1 MTNRK
6 ATRAV
11 TLLEVN
17 LALGVLVFGVISVA
31 ALFPIGIRTSEEAC
45 RATDGAFIAAQAK
58 AQVENL
64 SCLDLF
70 RWPDVD
76 VWANRPGSREG
87 LVDLVSDSPN
97 KEVVDR
103 ASENRPTTG
112 RILPVTGL
120 KCSDL
125 KWKANW
131 WKPVQVGAGSSGQVY
146 TYVLMT
152 SGMDAG
158 KLFPIL
164 SNTEPDP
171 RTLIAKITL
180 DFTND
185 LEERSNIHGG
195 DSFRIIY
202 NPSGTR
208 SIPTDF
214 LRDPGTSGQVRTIP
228 TITGI
233 PMEVVRGL
241 RNDPSL
247 GMLKLRQKNSAFDLD
262 QLGVAKYT
270 YAIILDGPE
279 LGSPNLYCGF
289 VLIYRNYDPGW
300 AQCYNDPPVDY
311 YPFFY
316 RRPSLAQKQ
325 VE

>member
-31 ALFPIGIRTSEEAC
+31 ALFPVGIRTSEEAC

-87 LVDLVSDSPN
+87 I
-97 KEVVDR
+97 VVAGDT
-103 ASENRPTTG
+103 ETNRPTGTLLKVVGIKG
-112 RILPVTGL
+112 R
-120 KCSDL
+120 DL

-131 WKPVQVGAGSSGQVY
+131 WEPVQVGAGSNRQVY
-146 TYVLMT
+146 TYILMT

-180 DFTND
+180 NFTND

-202 NPSGTR
+202 NPYGTR

-270 YAIILDGPE
+270 YAIILDGPD
-279 LGSPNLYCGF
+279 LGSPNLYRGF

-316 RRPSLAQKQ
+316 RRPSLAQEQ

>member
-1 MTNRK
+1 
-6 ATRAV
+6 
-11 TLLEVN
+11 
-17 LALGVLVFGVISVA
+17 
-31 ALFPIGIRTSEEAC
+31 
-45 RATDGAFIAAQAK
+45 AQAK

-87 LVDLVSDSPN
+87 I
-97 KEVVDR
+97 VVAGDT
-103 ASENRPTTG
+103 ETNRPTDRLLKVVGIKG
-112 RILPVTGL
+112 R
-120 KCSDL
+120 DL
-125 KWKANW
+125 KWESDGNTNW
-131 WKPVQVGAGSSGQVY
+131 WKPIPVGGRQVY
-146 TYVLMT
+146 NYVLMT

-158 KLFPIL
+158 KLFPITGSSKNSL
-164 SNTEPDP
+164 
-171 RTLIAKITL
+171 TLN
-180 DFTND
+180 FTND
-185 LEERSNIHGG
+185 LKERSNIHGG

-202 NPSGTR
+202 NPYGTR

-270 YAIILDGPE
+270 YAIILDGPD
-279 LGSPNLYCGF
+279 LGSPNLYRGF

-316 RRPSLAQKQ
+316 RRPSLAQEQ